1 MARRQFRDSN
11 GTQWNVW
18 DVVPDDA
25 LGAFMYD
32 RRARTRGTPA
42 DGVAAIPL
50 DPALERGWLCFQT
63 GEERRRFAPIPP
75 NWDDLPD
82 GVLRVMLDIANR
94 VSVSA
99 PPADGPARMSS
110 SE

>member
-18 DVVPDDA
+18 DVIPDDA
-25 LGAFMYD
+25 LGASMYD
-32 RRARTRGTPA
+32 RRGRTRPA
-42 DGVAAIPL
+42 SAEGVAPIPL
-50 DPALERGWLCFQT
+50 DPALARGWLCFQA
-63 GEERRRFAPIPP
+63 GDERRRFAPIPVK
-75 NWDDLPD
+75 WDELPD
-82 GVLRVMLDIANR
+82 GVLRVMLDIASR

-99 PPADGPARMSS
+99 SPSEGRAPLPS

>member
-11 GTQWNVW
+11 STQWNVW

-25 LGAFMYD
+25 LRAFMYD
-32 RRARTRGTPA
+32 RRAGSRATA

-50 DPALERGWLCFQT
+50 DPALERGWLCFQA
-63 GEERRRFAPIPP
+63 GDERRRFAPIPP
-75 NWDDLPD
+75 KWDELPD
-82 GVLRVMLDIANR
+82 AVLRVMLDIANR

-99 PPADGPARMSS
+99 PPADERASSPS